1 MATATETSP
10 ADEQAP
16 TSATANAPAPEP
28 IPAPAPAPAPAVATT
43 PAAPAPNVPATISAA
58 PEEKKP
64 LPFHGSAITYG
75 PSATAYTF
83 DQSADLKYN
92 PTVGHR
98 LGFLPEYH
106 FADDLFA
113 VKAKFW
119 LSQEFTQS
127 DTTTYKNEV
136 EPSDIWVDL
145 ATEGFKEKV
154 TGLKLSG
161 DVRFTLPTSKASQ
174 EVGRI
179 MTIGPSLTL
188 SRKFDVLHGLT
199 VGYTGR
205 FTYRFNKFTTGQHS
219 SPWLVS
225 CGDTASSTCGDVFL
239 TNGTRSTNYDVMHG
253 LVVSFAPLEK
263 LSFDGLF
270 LYDHAFLYPL
280 AATPGQFQGSQGLT
294 GSGTDVRNLAV
305 IYLSTTYQLTKVF
318 GLTLGAFTFTT
329 EPDVNGQYLFPIF
342 NRYTVLYLE
351 AGIDVEALAS
361 SLL

>member
-1 MATATETSP
+1 VATATETSP
-10 ADEQAP
+10 AAEQTSPQPTP
-16 TSATANAPAPEP
+16 TSPAPGPAISPPSPSAPA
-28 IPAPAPAPAPAVATT
+28 
-43 PAAPAPNVPATISAA
+43 VPATISAA

-64 LPFHGSAITYG
+64 LPFHGSQITYG

-106 FADDLFA
+106 FADDLFS

-127 DTTTYKNEV
+127 DTTTYKHEV
-136 EPSDIWVDL
+136 EPSDIWL
-145 ATEGFKEKV
+145 ELGTEGFKEKI

-174 EVGRI
+174 SVGRI
-179 MTIGPSLTL
+179 MTIGPSVTL
-188 SRKFDVLHGLT
+188 SRKFELLHGLT
-199 VGYTGR
+199 LGYTGR
-205 FTYRFNKFTTGQHS
+205 FTYRFNKFTTGQYS
-219 SPWLVS
+219 SPTLAN
-225 CGDTASSTCGDVFL
+225 CGDSASSACADFFT
-239 TNGTRSTNYDVMHG
+239 TGTRSTNFDMMHG
-253 LVVSFAPLEK
+253 LVLSFQPLEK
-263 LSFDGLF
+263 LSIDGLF

-280 AATPGQFQGSQGLT
+280 ATAPGQFSGSQGLGGT
-294 GSGTDVRNLAV
+294 GTDVRNLAV

-318 GLTLGAFTFTT
+318 GLTLGAFTFTN
-329 EPDVNGQYLFPIF
+329 EPDVSGQYLFPIF